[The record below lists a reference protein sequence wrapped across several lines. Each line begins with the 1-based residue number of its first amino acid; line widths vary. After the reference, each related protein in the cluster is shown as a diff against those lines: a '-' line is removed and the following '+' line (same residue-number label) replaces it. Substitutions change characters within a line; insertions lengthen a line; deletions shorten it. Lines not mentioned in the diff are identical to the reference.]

1 MELVKLKKSQNEFYR
16 LFINMLK
23 VALTGGIGSGKS
35 EVSTLFNKWGA
46 YIFDAD
52 KVAKEILDKNKTAQ
66 KELILEFGSDVIS
79 AEGIIDKKKLSRV
92 AFQNEFN
99 QLKLNTIIHPYVFK
113 EIDMCFETVLDKGSN
128 DIFIIDAALIYESGA
143 DTHMDYVIVVSSHL
157 KIRTERVMKRGDLN
171 REEFLKRLDL
181 QWPEKDKIEMAD
193 FVIYNNESKDRLKEE
208 AKKIYNQLR

>member
-1 MELVKLKKSQNEFYR
+1 
-16 LFINMLK
+16 MLK

-35 EVSTLFNKWGA
+35 EVSALFSKWGA

-52 KVAKEILDKNKTAQ
+52 IIAKQILDENKTAQ

-113 EIDMCFETVLDKGSN
+113 EIDLCFESIIEKGN
-128 DIFIIDAALIYESGA
+128 HDIFIVDAALIYESGA
-143 DTHMDYVIVVSSHL
+143 DIHMDYVIVVTSHL
-157 KIRTERVMKRGDLN
+157 RIRTERVMKKGELSRD
-171 REEFLKRLDL
+171 EFLKRVEL

-193 FVIYNNESKDRLKEE
+193 FIIYNNASKDELKKE
-208 AKKIYNQLR
+208 AKKVYNQLQ